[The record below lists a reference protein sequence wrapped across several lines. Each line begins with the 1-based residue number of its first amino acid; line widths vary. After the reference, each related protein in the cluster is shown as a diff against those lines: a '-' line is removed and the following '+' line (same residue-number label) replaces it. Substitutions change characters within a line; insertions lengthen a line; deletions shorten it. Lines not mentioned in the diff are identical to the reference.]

1 MLLRLTPPDQV
12 GEMFGLYGLIGKFS
26 AVVGPVIYG
35 IIVANLLDVLDRG
48 AYQVA
53 VGSLL
58 VLLLVG
64 IWILRGVPEG
74 SVEREEAAA
83 EALLKETDR

>member
-1 MLLRLTPPDQV
+1 
-12 GEMFGLYGLIGKFS
+12 
-26 AVVGPVIYG
+26 VIYG
-35 IIVANLLDVLDRG
+35 IIVSNLLGVLDRG

-58 VLLLVG
+58 VLLLIGVA
-64 IWILRGVPEG
+64 ILRGVPEG
-74 SVEREEAAA
+74 DIEREEAAA